1 MKAFFE
7 KLTGGSDDEE
17 ELDFDIHA
25 GSDATAYEQWEEPDE
40 DEELSVDVYQDAD
53 NLYIKT
59 FIPGVSS
66 QTLDIDITRDM
77 VTIRGQKFKETGVE
91 DEDFFQRELSFGK
104 FSRKILLPREID
116 IDHAEA
122 HSKDGLMTLVLPK
135 VDKDRKSKLQVRSN

>member
-7 KLTGGSDDEE
+7 KLTGGEDNEVE
-17 ELDFDIHA
+17 FETHIGA
-25 GSDATAYEQWEEPDE
+25 DADTYEHWAEPEE
-40 DEELSVDVYQDAD
+40 DEELLVDVYQDQD
-53 NLYIKT
+53 NLFIKT
-59 FIPGVSS
+59 FIPGVAP

-91 DEDFFQRELSFGK
+91 DEDYFQLELAFGT